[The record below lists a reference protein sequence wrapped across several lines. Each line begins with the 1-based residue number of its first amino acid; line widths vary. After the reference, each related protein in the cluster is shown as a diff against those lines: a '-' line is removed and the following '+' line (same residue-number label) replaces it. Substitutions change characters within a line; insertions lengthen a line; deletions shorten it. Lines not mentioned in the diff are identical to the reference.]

1 MWNLRKS
8 WKLLI
13 SFFFWLCETVLKLVA
28 KCTIKCYCSYYN
40 FCLEFQIF
48 FFWCDSLFEG
58 FFPRQS
64 ACAIP
69 EKIRGLRI
77 YSFENLPGVFIF
89 YFTPGNSRQ
98 NKAQSLDIPQIVL
111 DPLRFQGPKQR
122 PLEISHYFFLVTLGN
137 SASFLINPW
146 KLHLLFLWYPW
157 KFHFFN
163 PTFWNFFWYSPIQ
176 NLR

>member
-1 MWNLRKS
+1 MKAHPCITVYESLGKNCWTMWNLRKS

-13 SFFFWLCETVLKLVA
+13 SFFFWPCETVLKLVA

-40 FCLEFQIF
+40 LCLEFQIF

-69 EKIRGLRI
+69 EKIQGLRI

-98 NKAQSLDIPQIVL
+98 NKAQPLDIPQNCV
-111 DPLRFQGPKQR
+111 R
-122 PLEISHYFFLVTLGN
+122 S
-137 SASFLINPW
+137 
-146 KLHLLFLWYPW
+146 LWDSKAKNKDLW
-157 KFHFFN
+157 KFHIIFS
-163 PTFWNFFWYSPIQ
+163 W
-176 NLR
+176 

>member
-13 SFFFWLCETVLKLVA
+13 SFFFWMCETVLKLVA

-98 NKAQSLDIPQIVL
+98 NKAQSLDIPQNCVRPFEI
-111 DPLRFQGPKQR
+111 PRPKTKTSGNFT
-122 PLEISHYFFLVTLGN
+122 LFFLG
-137 SASFLINPW
+137 
-146 KLHLLFLWYPW
+146 HPW
-157 KFHFFN
+157 KFRFVFN
-163 PTFWNFFWYSPIQ
+163 
-176 NLR
+176 

>member
-40 FCLEFQIF
+40 FAWNFRFSSFDVILCLRVSFLDNQLVLFQKKSGGWGYTLLKTSLEFSFFTLPLEIPDKTKLNPWIF
-48 FFWCDSLFEG
+48 H
-58 FFPRQS
+58 
-64 ACAIP
+64 
-69 EKIRGLRI
+69 K
-77 YSFENLPGVFIF
+77 
-89 YFTPGNSRQ
+89 
-98 NKAQSLDIPQIVL
+98 IVL